1 MTVAVAGAEIMDK
14 VEPEP
19 KKLWFPLR
27 NTGLNSDTSNDI
39 GTAEKNL
46 QVKRGPRLNCG
57 PRLNS
62 YPGGPES
69 PLCSGWSFLVVVY
82 SQVLSARKKSVKI
95 LYDPLI
101 ITGKHKQIKY
111 NLHKT

>member
-19 KKLWFPLR
+19 KKLWFLLR
-27 NTGLNSDTSNDI
+27 NTGLNSDTLNDI

-46 QVKRGPRLNCG
+46 QVKRG

-82 SQVLSARKKSVKI
+82 SKFYLQEKKVLKFCMI
-95 LYDPLI
+95 LWS
-101 ITGKHKQIKY
+101 
-111 NLHKT
+111 

>member
-27 NTGLNSDTSNDI
+27 NTGLNSDTLNDI

-46 QVKRGPRLNCG
+46 QVKRGPW
-57 PRLNS
+57 LNS